1 MTPKEKAID
10 LYEKFYFPCWGC
22 DEVIKAKKCALV
34 AVDEVRN
41 NLPLISDI
49 QQYWIEVKQEIEK
62 L

>member
-1 MTPKEKAID
+1 MTPKEKAQELID
-10 LYEKFYFPCWGC
+10 KYDSILTYKS
-22 DEVIKAKKCALV
+22 KQCALV
-34 AVDEVRN
+34 AVDEVRD